1 MSRYG
6 TAEVLL
12 DEMEIEY
19 LLDLVEL
26 NQKVGGALISVEVQ
40 GALAE
45 ALEKAQENR
54 A

>member
-6 TAEVLL
+6 TATVLL
-12 DEMEIEY
+12 DEMELEY
-19 LLDLVEL
+19 LLDLVERD
-26 NQKVGGALISVEVQ
+26 QRVGGALIGVEVQ

-45 ALEKAQENR
+45 ALDKAQEDR

>member
-6 TAEVLL
+6 SAEVLL
-12 DEMEIEY
+12 DEIELEY
-19 LLDLVEL
+19 LLELVERDQSL
-26 NQKVGGALISVEVQ
+26 GGAFVGVEVQ

-45 ALEKAQENR
+45 ALDKAQEGR